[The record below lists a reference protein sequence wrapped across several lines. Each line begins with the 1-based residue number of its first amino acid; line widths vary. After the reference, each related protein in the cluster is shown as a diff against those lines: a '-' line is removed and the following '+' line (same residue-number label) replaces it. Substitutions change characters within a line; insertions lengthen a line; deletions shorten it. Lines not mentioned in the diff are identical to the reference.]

1 MQENTLAKII
11 DGKAISQEIRSELK
25 EQINSNSKFRSAGLA
40 VILVGNDPA
49 SAYYVESKR
58 KACAEVGIESFK
70 TELPAETAKED
81 LVACIEKYNQDDNVD
96 GILLQLPL
104 PEKLSP
110 FTQEIID
117 KISPTKD
124 VDGLTSVNLGKILCA
139 DKDAIEPCTP
149 KGCMELLSRSG
160 VELSGKK
167 VLVMGRSSLVGKPI
181 AMLLN
186 KANATVTMAH
196 SRTADIEKEI
206 AAADVLIAAIGKKE
220 FVKGEWI
227 KDGAVVIDVG
237 INAAEIDGKKKLFGD
252 VEFASASERASMITP
267 VPGGVGPMTVAMLLK
282 NTYELYLK
290 HTA

>member
-70 TELPAETAKED
+70 TELPAETTKED

-196 SRTADIEKEI
+196 SRSTDIEKEI